1 MWQRWTEISS
11 LDSKSG
17 FSTVSEQ
24 WIEAYYT
31 EQGIEK
37 LTPTHLYNYVTQRL
51 IVLLT

>member
-11 LDSKSG
+11 LDSKYGS
-17 FSTVSEQ
+17 STVSEQ

-31 EQGIEK
+31 EQGKEN

-51 IVLLT
+51 VVLLT